1 MASSITHSWD
11 LPSLLIKP
19 VQQLLNYPL
28 LLGAIIEQTPDSH
41 GDKENLKSAMEK
53 MEGVVRGINE
63 GRKRIEIM
71 KEVLAGRTDT
81 GNASGVKK
89 KMSTNKSAFVILER
103 MKSISVGMRIHRPK
117 EDDEAVAKVEAYE
130 KKLRDWDP
138 FVREFARDICRVGC
152 VRQEVDRAPSR
163 MGDMLCADDRHQR
176 RNALRGILRILG
188 RPRHAF
194 ESPLRRAR

>member
-138 FVREFARDICRVGC
+138 FVREFARDIVGWAAC
-152 VRQEVDRAPSR
+152 VKKSIEHLREWAICFARTIGISDETPSEAFSAFLDVL
-163 MGDMLCADDRHQR
+163 DMRL
-176 RNALRGILRILG
+176 
-188 RPRHAF
+188 
-194 ESPLRRAR
+194 SPLLRRAR